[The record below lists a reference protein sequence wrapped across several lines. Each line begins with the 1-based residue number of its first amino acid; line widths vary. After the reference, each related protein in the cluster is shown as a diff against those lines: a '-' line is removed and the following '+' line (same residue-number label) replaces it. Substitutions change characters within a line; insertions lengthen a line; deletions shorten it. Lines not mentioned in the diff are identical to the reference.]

1 MSAFESVALKIDN
14 STDEEL
20 LHAFIWGL
28 KDRLKGEL
36 RIREPKTLK
45 EAAKFAL
52 DIEERLYG
60 GTHHQH

>member
-1 MSAFESVALKIDN
+1 MSAFESIALKIDN

-28 KDRLKGEL
+28 KDRLKAEL

-45 EAAKFAL
+45 DAAKMAL

-60 GTHHQH
+60 NTQH